1 MASDSGINL
10 LSRQTRYRALSAACV
25 VLGIIFANAA
35 FFCLLQNDPGCSAP
49 VSWISSLKSYSL
61 LGMVGCPLGLS
72 QISKSTVFSMEVH
85 FWFWTA
91 LLIALVS
98 VFTFAPNH
106 RIRVA
111 SITVLIALVVTGLVG
126 NYQLSQSYD

>member
-1 MASDSGINL
+1 MASDSDINL
-10 LSRQTRYRALSAACV
+10 LSRQTRHRALSAACIV
-25 VLGIIFANAA
+25 SGIVFANAA
-35 FFCLLQNDPGCSAP
+35 FFRFQQDDNACLLP
-49 VSWISSLKSYSL
+49 VSWITSLKSYSL
-61 LGMVGCPLGLS
+61 LGLVGCPLGLS

-91 LLIALVS
+91 LLIALVN
-98 VFTFAPNH
+98 VFTFTPNH
-106 RIRVA
+106 RIRLA